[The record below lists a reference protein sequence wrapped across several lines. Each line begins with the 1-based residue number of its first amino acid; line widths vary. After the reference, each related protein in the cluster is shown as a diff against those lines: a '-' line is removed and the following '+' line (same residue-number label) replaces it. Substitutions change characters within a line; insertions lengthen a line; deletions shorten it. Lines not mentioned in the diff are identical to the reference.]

1 MQITH
6 RRWHRFI
13 DVTGNCNLSA
23 IYPAG
28 DAGQH
33 VKPCRP
39 DGRYDG
45 VLLALMPAPFH
56 TAAMAKSTQQRRR
69 RDSGLDRQE
78 THTILCNH
86 PGCTEAGVHRAP
98 KSRQRLN
105 EYYWFCLDHVREYNK
120 SWDFYAGMNQ
130 TEIESQVR
138 QDIVGHRPTW
148 PLGRWGASRARAFK
162 VDFFPDDVAQTLNG
176 EKAKAHR
183 QQRSERAK
191 AASSAEDQ
199 ALAVLDLTG
208 PISFDEVK
216 IRYKSLVKKLHPDA
230 NGGDKAAE
238 EQLKLVNQA
247 YSTLK
252 AAAIAS
258 A

>member
-1 MQITH
+1 MRTH
-6 RRWHRFI
+6 DDPTRSW
-13 DVTGNCNLSA
+13 
-23 IYPAG
+23 
-28 DAGQH
+28 
-33 VKPCRP
+33 
-39 DGRYDG
+39 
-45 VLLALMPAPFH
+45 LALLRRASH
-56 TAAMAKSTQQRRR
+56 TLSMSKTSETRRR
-69 RDSGLDRQE
+69 RQSGFDRPE
-78 THTILCNH
+78 NHTILCNH

-98 KSRQRLN
+98 KSRQQLN

-130 TEIESQVR
+130 TEIERQVR

-148 PLGRWGASRARAFK
+148 PLGRWGAHQGRRFK
-162 VDFFPDDVAQTLNG
+162 ADFIPDDVAEGLNG

-183 QQRSERAK
+183 QERQR
-191 AASSAEDQ
+191 AASSPEDQ

-208 PISFDEVK
+208 PVSFAEVK
-216 IRYKSLVKKLHPDA
+216 LRYKTLVKKLHPDA
-230 NGGDKAAE
+230 NGGDKTAE

-252 AAAIAS
+252 AAALAS

>member
-1 MQITH
+1 ME
-6 RRWHRFI
+6 RPA
-13 DVTGNCNLSA
+13 TGFLPGGISRDIANLHGHLERSW
-23 IYPAG
+23 
-28 DAGQH
+28 
-33 VKPCRP
+33 
-39 DGRYDG
+39 
-45 VLLALMPAPFH
+45 LALLRRPSH
-56 TAAMAKSTQQRRR
+56 TDNMSRTTDPRRR
-69 RDSGLDRQE
+69 RQSNFDQPQ

-86 PGCTEAGVHRAP
+86 PGCMEAGVHRAP
-98 KSRQRLN
+98 KSRQKLN

-130 TEIESQVR
+130 TEIERQVR

-148 PLGRWGASRARAFK
+148 PLGRWGAHRTRRFGA
-162 VDFFPDDVAQTLNG
+162 DFIPDDVAETLNG
-176 EKAKAHR
+176 EKANAHR
-183 QQRSERAK
+183 KERQK
-191 AASSAEDQ
+191 AAHSPEDQ

-208 PISFDEVK
+208 PVSFAEIK
-216 IRYKSLVKKLHPDA
+216 LRYKALVKKLHPDA

-252 AAAIAS
+252 AAALAS